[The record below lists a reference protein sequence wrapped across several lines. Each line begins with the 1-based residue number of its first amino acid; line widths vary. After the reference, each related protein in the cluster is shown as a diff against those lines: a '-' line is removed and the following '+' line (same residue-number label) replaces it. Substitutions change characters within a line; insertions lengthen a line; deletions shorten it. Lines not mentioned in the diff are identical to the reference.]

1 MVDATLSAAI
11 KEAYAAAPAD
21 EVTLHTLEFRHA
33 AFTAPIRVVR
43 DHVDHTCTLE
53 AGAPVD
59 AGQPVLFIGYGFD
72 VTLPEVTDT
81 ANPEVVIAIDNVTQ
95 EIEDNIQ
102 AALQTT
108 DKVEMTYRPYLAS
121 DTSAPQMNP
130 PLTLTLTEINADNY
144 TVTARARMGDFANR
158 KFPGEE
164 YTPVRFPGL
173 VR

>member
-1 MVDATLSAAI
+1 MVDTALSAAI

-21 EVTLHTLEFRHA
+21 VVTLHTLEFRHA
-33 AFTAPIRVVR
+33 AFSEPIRVVR

-53 AGAPVD
+53 AGAPVNPSE
-59 AGQPVLFIGYGFD
+59 AVLFVGYGFD
-72 VTLPEVTDT
+72 VTPPEVTDT
-81 ANPEVVIAIDNVTQ
+81 ANPEVVITIDNVTQ
-95 EIEDNIQ
+95 EIEDNIN

-108 DKVEMTYRPYLAS
+108 DLVQVTYRPYLS
-121 DTSAPQMNP
+121 TDLSAPQMDP
-130 PLTLTLTEINADNY
+130 PLTLTLTQISADNY
-144 TVTARARMGDFANR
+144 AVTARARMGDFANR